1 MLYEYNLESK
11 DIQKVGLNE
20 VKKKYFGSTYTL
32 VFVGVAFG
40 QPDRLEG
47 LQGLMVAD
55 CMLSVYSLFSSCDR
69 EQFLMSTI
77 KGAAKTTKSNM
88 YL

>member
-20 VKKKYFGSTYTL
+20 VKKNISDLRIHLCLL
-32 VFVGVAFG
+32 VWPSG